1 MLRAPGARARFRA
14 EKRANPV
21 GKDMTKTL
29 SVAFIALC
37 AAAPALAAEPDGLT
51 LPPGFHAS
59 VVAEGLGSIRHMAL
73 RGNDLYVST
82 RHAPT
87 APSVGIIALRLGP
100 DHKPVQTE
108 HIAGVD
114 QGTGIRIHKG
124 MLYAATGTGVVR
136 FALGDGL
143 VPTGAPETIVDGLA
157 ATNHP
162 IAFDG
167 RGGLYVSV
175 DGGGGANNCPDPK
188 TPKDAKPVGLKPCPL
203 LETRGG
209 IWRFDENKPGQ
220 TLADGTHFAT
230 GIRNSSAMD
239 FHAGDGLYAAWHGR
253 DGTNKGWPEL
263 VTAAEDDAIADEM
276 FRVTDGTDM
285 GWPYTYWDG
294 VRKIRLTA
302 PEYGGDGKTVVTDA
316 KYAAPVAAFAPLR
329 PAVLDMAFYGGGRF
343 PSAWRSGAF
352 VAMHGG
358 GADGGVLPG
367 GHGGYNVVFVPF
379 SGRKAGTPVV
389 FADGFA
395 GPGPADKQVKAA
407 AYRPVG
413 VAVAAD
419 GSLYVADS
427 NKGRI
432 WRISYG
438 ETAN

>member
-1 MLRAPGARARFRA
+1 
-14 EKRANPV
+14 
-21 GKDMTKTL
+21 MTKTL

-114 QGTGIRIHKG
+114 QGTGIRVHKG

-302 PEYGGDGKTVVTDA
+302 PEYGG
-316 KYAAPVAAFAPLR
+316 
-329 PAVLDMAFYGGGRF
+329 
-343 PSAWRSGAF
+343 
-352 VAMHGG
+352 
-358 GADGGVLPG
+358 
-367 GHGGYNVVFVPF
+367 
-379 SGRKAGTPVV
+379 
-389 FADGFA
+389 
-395 GPGPADKQVKAA
+395 
-407 AYRPVG
+407 
-413 VAVAAD
+413 
-419 GSLYVADS
+419 
-427 NKGRI
+427 
-432 WRISYG
+432 
-438 ETAN
+438 

>member
-1 MLRAPGARARFRA
+1 MIR
-14 EKRANPV
+14 
-21 GKDMTKTL
+21 TL
-29 SVAFIALC
+29 SVSFIALM

-73 RGNDLYVST
+73 RGNDIYVST
-82 RHAPT
+82 RHGQT
-87 APSVGIIALRLGP
+87 APSVGIIALRLGA

-114 QGTGIRIHKG
+114 QGTGIRVYKG
-124 MLYAATGTGVVR
+124 ALYAANGTGVVR
-136 FALGDGL
+136 FALSDAL
-143 VPTGAPETIVDGLA
+143 VPTAAPETIVDGLA

-162 IAFDG
+162 FALDG
-167 RGGLYVSV
+167 KGDLYVSV

-188 TPKDAKPVGLKPCPL
+188 TPKDAKPVGLTPCPL

-209 IWRFDENKPGQ
+209 VWRFAGGKTGQ
-220 TLADGTHFAT
+220 TLADGEHFAT
-230 GIRNSSAMD
+230 GIRNMSALD
-239 FHAGDGLYAAWHGR
+239 WRGGDALYGAWHGR
-253 DGTNKGWPEL
+253 DGTNKTWPEL
-263 VTAAEDDAIADEM
+263 VSAAEDDAIADEM
-276 FRVTDGTDM
+276 FRITKGTDM

-294 VRKIRLTA
+294 VRKIRLTG
-302 PEYGGDGKTVVTDA
+302 PEYGGDGKTPA
-316 KYAAPVAAFAPLR
+316 SGGYAAPVAAFAPQR
-329 PAVLDMAFYGGGRF
+329 PAVLDLAFYTGSQF
-343 PSAWRSGAF
+343 PRSYRGGAF
-352 VAMHGG
+352 LAMHGG
-358 GADGGVLPG
+358 GADGSVLPG

-379 SGRKAGTPVV
+379 NGNKAGAPVV

-395 GPGPADKQVKAA
+395 GPSAAEKNVKTA

-413 VAVAAD
+413 VAVGQD
-419 GSLYVADS
+419 GALYVADS